1 MEQKGNDF
9 VEMEDPEI
17 CDALL
22 VTQYLVDLFEGFLNL
37 KHSVLFN
44 SRMWS
49 KQIDKILLWILGL
62 LALNLLLKH

>member
-9 VEMEDPEI
+9 VEMENPEI

-22 VTQYLVDLFEGFLNL
+22 VTQYLFDLHECFLNL
-37 KHSVLFN
+37 KHSVLLN

-49 KQIDKILLWILGL
+49 EQINKILLRIWGL
-62 LALNLLLKH
+62 LALNLFLEH

>member
-22 VTQYLVDLFEGFLNL
+22 VTQNLIDLFEGFLNL

-62 LALNLLLKH
+62 LALNLFLKH

>member
-1 MEQKGNDF
+1 MEQKGHDF